1 MMDKKIFIFPAIF
14 LVILL
19 FLFVIPISA
28 FLTSEV
34 LGGETAKS
42 AWCFAYAVLKDH
54 GSLIAGIM
62 ALIAA
67 GMAIYFQGRSLER
80 QIKSNKD
87 LEYSKVRMQKLEEL
101 LLLLSHLKIKMEAI
115 RDKMVSGKLSHDKE
129 SVEIEVRDEFLSMRA
144 IAVLYNFPQKN
155 EIYVLS
161 ILSEIL
167 VYAGQYSDL
176 AFEITDENDNDEGK
190 LLELKSNI
198 FCIVPALYDSN
209 EFIAVKD
216 KYFCGIKRIIQGS
229 LGHFNLPGNNGLIAA
244 RSLENTVL
252 TILSNTRPKIYADL
266 IGAAE

>member
-1 MMDKKIFIFPAIF
+1 MMDKKTFIFPAIF

-19 FLFVIPISA
+19 FLFVIPVSA

-42 AWCFAYAVLKDH
+42 IWCFAYAILKDH

-62 ALIAA
+62 ALVAA

-87 LEYSKVRMQKLEEL
+87 LEDSKVRMQKLEEL

-115 RDKMVSGKLSHDKE
+115 QDRMVSSKLNHGKE
-129 SVEIEVRDEFLSMRA
+129 SVETEVRDEFLSMRA

-167 VYAGQYSDL
+167 VYAGQCSDL
-176 AFEITDENDNDEGK
+176 EFGITDKNGTDEQK
-190 LLELKSNI
+190 LIELKSSI
-198 FCIVPALYDSN
+198 YCIVPALFDSD

-216 KYFCGIKRIIQGS
+216 KYFYGLERQIQND
-229 LGHFNLPGNNGLIAA
+229 LGLLGQTGKDSIVGA
-244 RSLENTVL
+244 RSLKNTVL
-252 TILSNTRPKIYADL
+252 MILLNTRAKIYADL
-266 IGAAE
+266 VDSLY